1 MFGLSQVSTPTISN
15 VTITQQPYCPG
26 DYGEMQIDV
35 NNPPPV
41 TIFKYIVGSY
51 VAPGY
56 FVSIVSSSLT
66 TGTTFSFSF
75 LNANIDYVVRLVDS
89 TAYYNGNGGGSSG
102 TSTVGI
108 YDEYGPV
115 TFTNQ
120 SSLSITSNITDA
132 SCFSACDGSIDLL
145 PIGGFPN
152 YTFTFNGANFP
163 SGSFGALCAGTY
175 AVTIEDGL
183 GCVLLE
189 TYTISQPAQMSTT
202 ASVTNA
208 SCYTCNDGAIDLS
221 VLGGMV
227 PYSYAWSDGSINDDP
242 TGLMPGIYDVSL
254 IDAMSCQITNS
265 YTVGYNTGS
274 SVSSCLNGATDSLS
288 LYNAGYFVGPGGPPV
303 PPNCIGYLG
312 YQPSKWIDV
321 TGVDSI
327 EVNTM
332 QHRLYDNSS
341 IYDQNNNLLWSWD
354 GESVPAITWY
364 FKKHIVDVSNNDS
377 IRIEFYQGYGNPFCN
392 GYLHVVNAFCP
403 PNSSGCTDQLALNY
417 DPTITI
423 DDGSCFY
430 CNDTSFTYIS
440 FCDSLIWNGDTYD
453 SAGVYY
459 ETFTTNIMNN
469 ADTISSLS
477 YCASHPNPDFA
488 STLATNIENVVL
500 IGDNNTINNNTS
512 GQSDYYEDYTTI
524 YADLTPGQSYT
535 VDVIP
540 GNLST
545 TPTYDPGSVNVYI
558 DFNIDGDFND
568 IGEDLGVV
576 TIPTGM
582 YNPGSSYSFSFMVPN
597 TYSYGA
603 TLMRVVCIDEFSNIS
618 ACDAPLAGSFNTPW
632 FGATEDYSIVLNN
645 PLGNSCDSTVALV
658 LSNAPAGCTDAN
670 ALNYDPIAVCNDGS
684 CNYNIDAG
692 ILTDCFGTLSNMQYY
707 GDINQIQEYNN
718 YGFLGLDSG
727 IVLSTGHLS
736 NLNGGYGT
744 IVNSYTDNDLLT
756 VANSVPPL
764 IGQSFS
770 VSSIND
776 VAILEFDFQATTD
789 TISFGFVFATD
800 EYPTYVN
807 TAYNDVF
814 GLFLSGPGI
823 NGAFSNNAIN
833 LANIPNSTPELP
845 ITVSSVNTSINAG
858 YFNVNAN
865 PSFTPNGYTV
875 PIFVKYPVTPNANY
889 HFKFALGDASD
900 FALDSWIFLGDC
912 AAVNATIDNGC
923 TDNMA
928 INYDPYATI
937 DNGSCIYNAIYG
949 CTDVT
954 ALNYN
959 QNATIDDGSCN
970 YCVEDT
976 SYTYSTSC
984 YGVWWNGNYYNTTGI
999 YDTTFSTTINNGTIS
1014 NLAYCQSNP
1023 SPDFINQGAS
1033 IIESVQLIGNTSSI
1047 VNNTYQMPDH
1057 YDDYTSL
1064 MYADLTPGQSYVVNI
1079 DLGDL
1084 STTQSYPS
1092 GAKVFIDYNIDGD
1105 FNDSGEEV
1113 GIIPYGTVGL
1123 TPIQFTVPVASSTGP
1138 TRMRVVSQYQT
1149 VQNPSLIG
1157 PCDAP
1162 APGSFDEPWFGATED
1177 YSIVLSGSC
1186 DSTAILNLTIF
1197 PSGCTDSLA
1206 INYDPNAVCDDQ
1218 SCIAA
1223 IYGCTDSVALNYS
1236 PFANTDDGS
1245 CQYCDISLVSLVTAS
1260 CFANDGEIVVQ
1271 GNGIPNYYIW
1281 LELLDNGSWNYFSD
1295 TTTNNIASF
1304 NNLPAD
1310 TFRVIMSDGQQCIDT
1325 LGGTMDNIT
1334 QLLDS
1339 GNIVLNNTLYLSD
1352 DVNSAVLPIGFPF
1365 TFYGNTYSSCVISS
1379 NNYITFDLSKANQYS
1394 PWVINAPIPNPGF
1407 DPENSIMAPWQD
1419 INPAVGGSITYGI
1432 HGVAPNRVFIARWD
1446 GVPMFGC
1453 TSTLFSSY
1461 IYLYETTNA
1470 IETHVLDK
1478 SLCSTWNN
1486 GASIHGLI
1494 NATSTNYTIVNDP
1507 ILNQPRNYP
1516 LQWTAYNDAWQFNPS
1531 SSGTSYTVNQ
1541 IPYGGGF
1548 TNVITTSPVYGCT
1561 DPTALNYDPL
1571 ATCDD
1576 SSCIYMNI
1584 YGCTDP
1590 TALNYNS
1597 LANIDDGSC
1606 TYCDLTLDVFFTANT
1621 SYAGACDGLAYASAS
1636 SSYQPVSYYYSNGT
1650 YLNSAIGLC
1659 AGTYTLTMT
1668 DGVGCQLDTTFT
1680 ILNASNPIFG
1690 CTDSTACNFDS
1701 SATINNGNCTYPVT
1715 YTDVQTACGSYYW
1728 NGNTLVNSGVYTYTM
1743 SNSLGCD
1750 SILVLDLTID
1760 NNTFNSTTI
1769 STCDDYFWQQ
1779 NGVTYYNSGVYYD
1792 TIYLNSGCY
1801 IIETLN
1807 LFINSSTDS
1816 SIFISSCNNYYWPL
1830 TGAVYSSSGVYSDTS
1845 VNANGCTHI
1854 DNLHLTI
1861 NSNSFITDVVTA
1873 CDSFTW
1879 SNGVTYL
1886 TSGIDSLIL
1895 QNINGCDSIAI
1906 LDLTIN
1912 SITSTNI
1919 DTTACDYYTWFSN
1932 GFTYSLDGIY
1942 TNISTNSNG
1951 CLQYDTL
1958 DLSFNSNT
1966 YATDYHFAC
1975 DSFVWID
1982 GTTYIAPNNAATYT
1996 ISNSTG
2002 CDSIITL
2009 DLDISAS
2016 NSSQAVESAC
2026 DSYTWNGLQYF
2037 QSGVYDSVFTNMY
2050 GCDSTAVLDLTINS
2064 IPVALI
2070 IQNSGDLVVTA
2081 ADSYFWSTSETS
2093 QIITPTSV
2101 GWYWC
2106 VITDFNGCLSDTA
2119 FYEVITTDI
2128 NQIEGNILSLDIYPN
2143 PSRDV
2148 FNISFTSVQKQ
2159 DLKVRIRNLIGEELI
2174 SDDLQQFVGEY
2185 TKQINLEDKAKGIY
2199 LLEIETD
2206 AGIINKKLILQ

>member
-1 MFGLSQVSTPTISN
+1 MKKILLILLLIPIFGLSQVSTPTISN

-26 DYGEMQIDV
+26 DYGSMQINV
-35 NNPPPV
+35 NQTSPS
-41 TIFKYIVGSY
+41 TTYKCIVGSY
-51 VAPGY
+51 AAWSSSF
-56 FVSIVSSSLT
+56 FVSYISTGVT
-66 TGTTFSFSF
+66 TGTTLVLPSF
-75 LNANIDYVVRLVDS
+75 NANVDYVVRIVDS
-89 TAYYNGNGGGSSG
+89 AAYYNGNGGSSSG
-102 TSTVGI
+102 TSNVGI

-120 SSLSITSNITDA
+120 SSLSMQGSFQNVT
-132 SCFSACDGSIDLL
+132 CFGSCDGMINISAF
-145 PIGGFPN
+145 GGIPPYE
-152 YTFTFNGANFP
+152 YTLNGTYYSSGNF
-163 SGSFGALCAGTY
+163 GGLCAGTY
-175 AVTIEDGL
+175 AVTVLDSF
-183 GCVLLE
+183 GCIDAE
-189 TYTISQPAQMSTT
+189 TYTILQPSMLTSSPNITD
-202 ASVTNA
+202 A
-208 SCYTCNDGAIDLS
+208 SCNTCTDGSVSVMAFGGTAPYLYSIDGGASFQPYSSFSNLS
-221 VLGGMV
+221 VGTYTLTV
-227 PYSYAWSDGSINDDP
+227 
-242 TGLMPGIYDVSL
+242 
-254 IDAMSCQITNS
+254 IDANGCSYSSYVTINS
-265 YTVGYNTGS
+265 
-274 SVSSCLNGATDSLS
+274 
-288 LYNAGYFVGPGGPPV
+288 
-303 PPNCIGYLG
+303 
-312 YQPSKWIDV
+312 PS
-321 TGVDSI
+321 
-327 EVNTM
+327 
-332 QHRLYDNSS
+332 
-341 IYDQNNNLLWSWD
+341 
-354 GESVPAITWY
+354 
-364 FKKHIVDVSNNDS
+364 
-377 IRIEFYQGYGNPFCN
+377 
-392 GYLHVVNAFCP
+392 
-403 PNSSGCTDQLALNY
+403 SSGCTDISALNY
-417 DPTITI
+417 DPSATV
-423 DDGSCFY
+423 DDGTCFY
-430 CNDTSFTYIS
+430 CNDTTYTYMTL
-440 FCDSLIWNGDTYD
+440 CDSVIWNGNTYYN
-453 SAGVYY
+453 SGVYY
-459 ETFTTNIMNN
+459 ETFTNNITNNY
-469 ADTISSLS
+469 DTISSLS

-558 DFNIDGDFND
+558 DFNIDGDFD
-568 IGEDLGVV
+568 DTGEDLGVV

-597 TYSYGA
+597 TYTYGA
-603 TLMRVVCIDEFSNIS
+603 TRMRVVCIDEFSNIS
-618 ACDAPLAGSFNTPW
+618 ACDAPLAGSFNTPF

-645 PLGNSCDSTVALV
+645 PLGNSCDSTAALV
-658 LSNAPAGCTDAN
+658 LYNGATGCTDAS
-670 ALNYDPIAVCNDGS
+670 ALNYNPQAQCNDGS

-707 GDINQIQEYNN
+707 GDINQIQEYNG

-807 TAYNDVF
+807 TAFNDVF

-823 NGAFSNNAIN
+823 NGTFSNNAIN

-865 PSFTPNGYTV
+865 PSFAPNGYTV

-900 FALDSWIFLGDC
+900 FVLDSWIFLGDC

-984 YGVWWNGNYYNTTGI
+984 YGMWWNGNYYNTTGI
-999 YDTTFSTTINNGTIS
+999 YDTTFSTIINNGTVS
-1014 NLAYCQSNP
+1014 TLTYCESHP

-1033 IIESVQLIGNTSSI
+1033 IISSVQLIGNTSSI
-1047 VNNTYQMPDH
+1047 VNNTYNMPDH
-1057 YDDYTSL
+1057 YDDYTYL

-1079 DLGDL
+1079 DLDDL
-1084 STTQSYPS
+1084 SGGSYPS
-1092 GAKVFIDYNIDGD
+1092 AAKVFIDYNIDGD

-1123 TPIQFTVPVASSTGP
+1123 TPIQFTVPASSSTGP

-1162 APGSFDEPWFGATED
+1162 IAGSFDEPWFGATED

-1186 DSTAILNLTIF
+1186 DSTAILNLTIL

-1206 INYDPNAVCDDQ
+1206 INYDPNAVCDDG

-1223 IYGCTDSVALNYS
+1223 IYGCTDSLALNYS

-1281 LELLDNGSWNYFSD
+1281 LEVLNNGSWNPFSD
-1295 TTTNNIASF
+1295 TITNNTASF

-1310 TFRVIMSDGQQCIDT
+1310 TFRVIMIDGQQCIDT

-1352 DVNSAVLPIGFPF
+1352 DVNSGILPIGFPF
-1365 TFYGNTYSSCVISS
+1365 TFYGNTYTSCVISS

-1494 NATSTNYTIVNDP
+1494 NAASTNYTIVNDP

-1861 NSNSFITDVVTA
+1861 NSNSFITDIVTA

-1886 TSGIDSLIL
+1886 TSTIDSLIL

-1942 TNISTNSNG
+1942 TNVSTNSNG

-2009 DLDISAS
+2009 DLEISAS
-2016 NSSQAVESAC
+2016 NSSQTVESAC
-2026 DSYTWNGLQYF
+2026 DSYTWNGFQYF

-2119 FYEVITTDI
+2119 FFEVLSTDI
-2128 NQIEGNILSLDIYPN
+2128 YLIEGNILSLDIYPN

-2159 DLKVRIRNLIGEELI
+2159 DLRVRIRNLIGEELI

-2206 AGIINKKLILQ
+2206 DGIINKKLILQ